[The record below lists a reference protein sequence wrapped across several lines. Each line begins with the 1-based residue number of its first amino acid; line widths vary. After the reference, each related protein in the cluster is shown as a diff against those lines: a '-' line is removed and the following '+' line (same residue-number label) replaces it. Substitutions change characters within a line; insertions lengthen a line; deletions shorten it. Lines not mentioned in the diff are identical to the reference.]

1 MSALSGLITIAVFGK
16 TELAT
21 SPNPT
26 FFAILILIVFIFSIS
41 VLFSFNSS
49 KLSDPFKPK
58 SVALKITIGTAQSIR
73 VNLII
78 EENSESE
85 TLSIE
90 RRWAEN
96 ENGKI
101 KEKVLILRNGEEDKS
116 LLDNWFQYIENLLPL
131 STMPLFFFDGEK
143 LEDLANPDKSSGIIR
158 SAVDGLLGLDL
169 IDQCKS
175 DLDIFISK
183 KAKDVFD
190 KETLKEIKVK
200 EDSIKEVQDKFPYL
214 NNQMQKIEE
223 QIDII
228 TSDIESYK
236 LEFKKKG
243 GEVYQAKEK

>member
-1 MSALSGLITIAVFGK
+1 MKNQTHNLS
-16 TELAT
+16 
-21 SPNPT
+21 
-26 FFAILILIVFIFSIS
+26 
-41 VLFSFNSS
+41 
-49 KLSDPFKPK
+49 
-58 SVALKITIGTAQSIR
+58 
-73 VNLII
+73 
-78 EENSESE
+78 
-85 TLSIE
+85 
-90 RRWAEN
+90 
-96 ENGKI
+96 
-101 KEKVLILRNGEEDKS
+101 LILRNGEEDKS

-228 TSDIESYK
+228 TSDIEAYK

-243 GEVYQAKEK
+243 GEVYQAKEKLTNT